1 MSIPPRF
8 LDELRTR
15 LNLSDIIGR
24 SVRLTRAGREFKGC
38 CPFHNEKTPS
48 FTVNDDKQFY
58 HCFGCG
64 AHGDVVG
71 FMMQANNLSFIEAL
85 EALAQEAGLQIP
97 EQSPQAIQQAKKEK
111 GLHALMEDATRWM
124 EDQLRDP
131 SNSEAYRYITER
143 GMPEELLRSFRVGY
157 APADRQALRNF
168 LKSQDYT
175 DKQMI
180 EAGVLRPA
188 GKSGEPYAF
197 FRERIMF
204 PVMDRR
210 GRIVAYG
217 GRILPDHLR
226 PPDQGDYTP
235 AKYMNSSD
243 TPLFYKGG
251 MLYNEPHARK
261 AAIDGEDIVVVEGY
275 MDAIA
280 CFKAGVRGAVAP
292 MGTALTEEQIMVLWK
307 MITTDSKVPILCFDG
322 DNAGRRAAERAAER
336 LIPHLKANHSAR
348 FAFLP
353 DGQDPDTLVNSGGKK
368 ALSGVLES
376 AMPLIDFLWL
386 THTQGKDF
394 STPEARAGLNKALDD
409 EVLRISD
416 RDVQHYYRQAFR
428 EKIRNTFGGY
438 NAYNKGGYNSGY
450 NKSNKYQKRG
460 QNEPVTNLR
469 RPSFQKG
476 RNVKMALL
484 ACLINHPQIFDY
496 VEERIG
502 LLDMGETRMNLA
514 RQSILNHLIE
524 NHEMTREALV
534 QFLREEGFD
543 DCLRALLN
551 ESVYTHAGFARV
563 NTPEEEIAG
572 GWDKAWSMLS
582 QIEASQEQLASQ
594 Q

>member
-1 MSIPPRF
+1 MSITPRF

-24 SVRLTRAGREFKGC
+24 KVRLTRAGREFKGC

-64 AHGDVVG
+64 AHGDIIG
-71 FMMQANNLSFIEAL
+71 FSMQHDNLSFIEAV
-85 EALAQEAGLQIP
+85 EALAQEAGMQVP
-97 EQSPQAIQQAKKEK
+97 QASPQAIQQAKKEK

-124 EDQLRDP
+124 ENQLRSP
-131 SNSEAYRYITER
+131 ENSGAYRYIIER
-143 GMPEELLRSFRVGY
+143 GIPEELLRSFRVGY
-157 APADRQALRNF
+157 APADRQALRLY

-175 DKQMI
+175 DAQMI

-210 GRIVAYG
+210 GRVVAFG
-217 GRILPDHLR
+217 GRILPDNLR
-226 PPDQGDYTP
+226 PPDRGDYTP

-251 MLYNEPHARK
+251 MLYGEQHARQ
-261 AAIDGEDIVVVEGY
+261 AAVDDQDIIVVEGY

-280 CFKAGVRGAVAP
+280 CFKAGFRGAVAP

-307 MITTDSKVPILCFDG
+307 MIPNEIKVPILCFDG
-322 DNAGRRAAERAAER
+322 DSAGRRAAQRAAER
-336 LIPHLKANHSAR
+336 LISHLKANHSAK
-348 FAFLP
+348 FAFMP
-353 DGQDPDTLVNSGGKK
+353 DGQDPDSLVNSGGKS
-368 ALSGVLES
+368 ALYNVLSS

-394 STPEARAGLNKALDD
+394 STPESRAGLSKNLED

-416 RDVQHYYRQAFR
+416 RGVQHYYRQAFR
-428 EKIRNTFGGY
+428 EKVRLEFGGY
-438 NAYNKGGYNSGY
+438 NKNNGKSGY
-450 NKSNKYQKRG
+450 SRNFGSKKSENIA
-460 QNEPVTNLR
+460 VTKLR
-469 RPSFQKG
+469 RPSFQKT
-476 RNVKMALL
+476 RNIKMALL
-484 ACLINHPQIFDY
+484 ACLINHPQIFDS

-502 LLDMGETRMNLA
+502 MLDMGDDRLNLV
-514 RQSILNHLIE
+514 RQSVVENLLESNHDVTNDEVVNVLNK
-524 NHEMTREALV
+524 A
-534 QFLREEGFD
+534 GFD
-543 DCLRALLN
+543 DCLKALL
-551 ESVYTHAGFARV
+551 SDSIYTHAGFARL
-563 NTPEEEIAG
+563 NTLIEDVLN
-572 GWDKAWSMLS
+572 GWDNAWNALS
-582 QIEASQEQLASQ
+582 QMEANKEEKARINQ
-594 Q
+594 